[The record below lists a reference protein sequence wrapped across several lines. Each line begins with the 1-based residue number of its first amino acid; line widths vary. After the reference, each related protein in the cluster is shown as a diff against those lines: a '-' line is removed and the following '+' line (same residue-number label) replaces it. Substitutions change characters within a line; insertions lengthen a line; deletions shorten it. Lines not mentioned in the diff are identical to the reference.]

1 MSENR
6 TKLPLVTIL
15 DDSREI
21 RDMLS
26 IALEAADFR
35 TQCYGR
41 ATEFERDIKISTPAV
56 CIVDLGLPDKD
67 GLTLVN
73 RLALES
79 GAAIIII
86 SGRSMLQ
93 DKIVGLELGADDY
106 VTKPFEAA
114 EVVARVRA
122 LIRRNTPKKLET
134 KKSIVKFCEWTVNFT
149 KLEITSPTGEQQNLS
164 YAEAQLLQMF
174 LDAPNRLI
182 NRDQMLDALGGLA
195 EGNFERA
202 MDVRVSRLR
211 NKLKDDPQNPKIIKT
226 IYGAGYIFIGEPNW
240 V

>member
-1 MSENR
+1 MNDNR
-6 TKLPLVTIL
+6 LLVTIL
-15 DDSREI
+15 DDSSEI

-26 IALEAADFR
+26 VALEAAEFK
-35 TQCYGR
+35 TKCYGR
-41 ATEFERDIKISTPAV
+41 ATEFERDIRILTPAV

-67 GLTLVN
+67 GLALVN

-106 VTKPFEAA
+106 ITKPFEAA

-122 LIRRNTPKKLET
+122 LIRRNSPKELSS
-134 KKSIVKFCEWTVNFT
+134 KKNIVKFCGWTVNFT
-149 KLEITSPTGEQQNLS
+149 KLEIMSSDGVEHNLS
-164 YAEAQLLQMF
+164 YAEAQLLQLF

-182 NRDQMLDALGGLA
+182 SRDQMLDALGGQA

-211 NKLKDDPQNPKIIKT
+211 TKLKDDPQNPRIIKT
-226 IYGAGYIFIGEPNW
+226 IYGAGYIFIGNPN
-240 V
+240 

>member
-1 MSENR
+1 MNDN
-6 TKLPLVTIL
+6 LPLVTIL
-15 DDSREI
+15 DDSSEI
-21 RDMLS
+21 REMLS
-26 IALEAADFR
+26 SALEAAEFK
-35 TQCYGR
+35 TLCYAR
-41 ATEFERDIKISTPAV
+41 ATEFERDIKRLTPAV

-67 GLTLVN
+67 GLALVN

-106 VTKPFEAA
+106 ITKPFEAA

-122 LIRRNTPKKLET
+122 LIRRNTQKEIPSKKQIIHF
-134 KKSIVKFCEWTVNFT
+134 SGWTANFT
-149 KLEITSPTGEQQNLS
+149 KLELTAPDESKQNLS
-164 YAEAQLLQMF
+164 FAEAQLLQMF

-182 NRDQMLDALGGLA
+182 NRDQMLDALGGHN

-211 NKLKDDPQNPKIIKT
+211 TKLKDDPQNPKIIKT
-226 IYGAGYIFIGEPNW
+226 IYGAGYIFIGNPN
-240 V
+240 